1 MITMMKKNKNKIY
14 SLKIEIDELELN
26 IENSLKNKKPAT
38 AKRLTMILER
48 KQKLLESWI
57 SNG

>member
-1 MITMMKKNKNKIY
+1 MMKKNKNKIY